1 MIREID
7 KFNAQDLIAA
17 RAQALGEGAGKAGA
31 ADKKKAA
38 EEFVSLL
45 FLEVLKA
52 MRAGI
57 PKGGLFESDSVEND
71 IYTSLADTE
80 VARAIAGKEALGLRS
95 IIEKALDQS
104 SGKGVDA
111 SVIKSSD
118 SGPGRALQQKAANVA
133 KLVDAIVP
141 EEIHNHELGLPAS
154 GAVSSKFGLRADPW
168 TGESRLHK
176 GLDIA
181 APAGSPVKAV
191 AAGKVVFSGW
201 AAGYGNLVTIDHGDG
216 TSTRYGHNQVNLVH
230 SGDEIAPGQE
240 IALVGATGRVT
251 GPHLHFEIRRN
262 GEAVDPMQVA
272 GFQRVFNKTRKG

>member
-1 MIREID
+1 MISPID

-17 RAQALGEGAGKAGA
+17 KAQALGEGAGKAGA
-31 ADKKKAA
+31 ADKQKAA
-38 EEFVSLL
+38 QEFVSLL
-45 FLEVLKA
+45 FMEVLKA

-95 IIEKALDQS
+95 MIEKALDRS
-104 SGKGVDA
+104 AGKGVDS
-111 SVIKSSD
+111 SVIKAVDPS
-118 SGPGRALQQKAANVA
+118 AARSLNRQPAKIA
-133 KLVDAIVP
+133 KLLDAIVAA
-141 EEIHNHELGLPAS
+141 ESHSHELGAPAS

-168 TGESRLHK
+168 TGASRFHK

-201 AAGYGNLVTIDHGDG
+201 AEEYGNLVTIDHGDG

-230 SGDEIAPGQE
+230 SGDEVAPGQQ
-240 IALVGATGRVT
+240 IALVGATGRAT
-251 GPHLHFEIRRN
+251 GPHLHFEMRRN
-262 GEAVDPMQVA
+262 GEAIDPTQVIGFQQVA
-272 GFQRVFNKTRKG
+272 GKTRRG